1 MELLKF
7 IENTLKK
14 WAWLPAVIVL
24 AGCRA
29 VDPYAPFPAA
39 NAPGAA
45 AGTNSTDTASYT
57 LRTGDQL
64 TVNFFDITPVIPPIT
79 DQIKEDGTIT
89 LIYNEKFQA
98 AGKTISQLQ
107 NEVHARYVPAYVKY
121 MTVNI
126 AALNRLYTVSGEV
139 RAGNSFGYPG
149 HLTVLQA
156 IANAG
161 GFTDYANKRK
171 VQVTR
176 ADHRKFIVNC
186 VKAQEN
192 PDLNIEIFPGD
203 TIYVPQTMF

>member
-7 IENTLKK
+7 IANTLKK
-14 WAWLPAVIVL
+14 WAWLPAVIGLTGCQSVNPL
-24 AGCRA
+24 APLP
-29 VDPYAPFPAA
+29 DA
-39 NAPGAA
+39 NMPGASG
-45 AGTNSTDTASYT
+45 GTNSVDTTNYT
-57 LRTGDQL
+57 LRVGDQL
-64 TVNFFDITPVIPPIT
+64 TVSFFDITPPLQPIT

-107 NEVHARYVPAYVKY
+107 NDVHARYVPAYVKY

-139 RAGNSFGYPG
+139 KSGNSFPYPG
-149 HLTVLQA
+149 HMTVLQA

-171 VQVTR
+171 VKVTR
-176 ADHRKFIVNC
+176 ADHRQIIVNAF
-186 VKAQEN
+186 KAQED

-203 TIYVPQTMF
+203 TIYVPQTMW